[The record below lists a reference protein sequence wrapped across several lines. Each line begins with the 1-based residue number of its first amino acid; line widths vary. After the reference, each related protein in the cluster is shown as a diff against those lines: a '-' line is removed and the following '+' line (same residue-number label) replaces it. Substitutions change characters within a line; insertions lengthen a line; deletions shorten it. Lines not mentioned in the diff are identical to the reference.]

1 MGTFYEPVERNR
13 WSVDGNG
20 NVWTSKTA
28 DEVLSVPIDW
38 TDRLA
43 SGETISSSSW
53 EASGVTTSGASLAT
67 PVATVKVT
75 GTDGYVINTVVTSA
89 GQTLQRRRDFV
100 APMGRRSDDYGN

>member
-1 MGTFYEPVERNR
+1 MSTFYEPLERNR
-13 WSVDGNG
+13 WAVDGDG
-20 NVWTSKTA
+20 VPFTTKTA
-28 DEVLSVPIDW
+28 DEVLTVPIDW

-75 GTDGYVINTVVTSA
+75 GTSGYVVNTVVTSA
-89 GQTLQRRRDFV
+89 GQTFQRTRRFV
-100 APMGRRSDDYGN
+100 APMGRTSDDYGN